1 MTKSFEKLQHALE
14 ELHIAEEELRQQNE
28 ELAAARLVAESER
41 QRYQELFDFAPYGYL
56 VTDAAGTIQEANRA
70 VATLLSVPQDFLV
83 GKPLVGFVT
92 EENRKAFHIQLTRL
106 TESQRLEDWEVYLQP
121 REGKPFP
128 AAITTSI
135 IHNQVGK
142 LVGLRWLIRDITERK
157 QAEKGAMADL
167 ERSNKELE
175 QFASVASHDLQEP
188 LRMVASYT
196 QLLAKRYQD
205 KLDADANEFI
215 GYAVDGANRMQ
226 KMINDL
232 LSYSRVGTRG
242 KLFETVDCTA
252 IFNQSLNN
260 LKMAIE
266 ETGAVITHDPL
277 PTMMGDESQL
287 VQLFQNLIDNAIK
300 FRGKETPH
308 IHISATH
315 ESRKTM
321 DDGRETIDQLRT
333 ARLSSPKSQL
343 SELKEGWVFS
353 VRDNGIGI
361 DPQDKERIFTIFQ
374 RLHGRDY
381 SGTGIGLSI
390 CKRIIERHGGKI
402 WVESEPEEG
411 STFYFT
417 IPDR

>member
-1 MTKSFEKLQHALE
+1 
-14 ELHIAEEELRQQNE
+14 
-28 ELAAARLVAESER
+28 
-41 QRYQELFDFAPYGYL
+41 
-56 VTDAAGTIQEANRA
+56 
-70 VATLLSVPQDFLV
+70 
-83 GKPLVGFVT
+83 
-92 EENRKAFHIQLTRL
+92 
-106 TESQRLEDWEVYLQP
+106 
-121 REGKPFP
+121 
-128 AAITTSI
+128 
-135 IHNQVGK
+135 
-142 LVGLRWLIRDITERK
+142 
-157 QAEKGAMADL
+157 
-167 ERSNKELE
+167 
-175 QFASVASHDLQEP
+175 
-188 LRMVASYT
+188 
-196 QLLAKRYQD
+196 
-205 KLDADANEFI
+205 
-215 GYAVDGANRMQ
+215 
-226 KMINDL
+226 
-232 LSYSRVGTRG
+232 
-242 KLFETVDCTA
+242 
-252 IFNQSLNN
+252 
-260 LKMAIE
+260 MAIE

-402 WVESEPEEG
+402 WVESEPEKG

>member
-1 MTKSFEKLQHALE
+1 MK
-14 ELHIAEEELRQQNE
+14 
-28 ELAAARLVAESER
+28 
-41 QRYQELFDFAPYGYL
+41 
-56 VTDAAGTIQEANRA
+56 A
-70 VATLLSVPQDFLV
+70 VI
-83 GKPLVGFVT
+83 
-92 EENRKAFHIQLTRL
+92 R
-106 TESQRLEDWEVYLQP
+106 
-121 REGKPFP
+121 
-128 AAITTSI
+128 
-135 IHNQVGK
+135 NQVTVRKRAEALSASGIWYRRLFETAKDGILILDAETGMIVDVNPFLIKMLGFSHEQFLGK
-142 LVGLRWLIRDITERK
+142 GIWEIGFFRDIVKNKANFLELQQKEYIRYEDLPLETADGRRIDVEFVSNVYRVGHLRVMQCNIRDITKRK
-157 QAEKGAMADL
+157 QAEKEAKADL
-167 ERSNKELE
+167 ERSNKDLE
-175 QFASVASHDLQEP
+175 QFAYVASHDLQEP

-252 IFNQSLNN
+252 ILSQALTN

-277 PTMMGDESQL
+277 PTMTGDESQL

-300 FRGKETPH
+300 FRGKETPD

-333 ARLSSPKSQL
+333 ARLSSPKSQP
-343 SELKEGWVFS
+343 SKLKEDWVFS

-374 RLHGRDY
+374 RLHGRNY

-390 CKRIIERHGGKI
+390 CKRIVDRHAGRI
-402 WVESEPEEG
+402 WVESEPEKG

>member
-1 MTKSFEKLQHALE
+1 MKAVIRNQDTMRKR
-14 ELHIAEEELRQQNE
+14 AEEALSASEIWYR
-28 ELAAARLVAESER
+28 RLFETAKHGILILDAETGMIV
-41 QRYQELFDFAPYGYL
+41 DVNP
-56 VTDAAGTIQEANRA
+56 
-70 VATLLSVPQDFLV
+70 FLV
-83 GKPLVGFVT
+83 EMLGFSHEQFMGKRIWEIGFFKDVIKNKVNFLELQQEKYIRYEDLPLETADGRRIDVEFISNIYRVGHQKV
-92 EENRKAFHIQLTRL
+92 IQC
-106 TESQRLEDWEVYLQP
+106 
-121 REGKPFP
+121 
-128 AAITTSI
+128 
-135 IHNQVGK
+135 N
-142 LVGLRWLIRDITERK
+142 IRDITERK
-157 QAEKGAMADL
+157 QAEKRAMADL
-167 ERSNKELE
+167 ERSNRELE
-175 QFASVASHDLQEP
+175 QFAYVASHDLQEP

-252 IFNQSLNN
+252 ILNQALTN
-260 LKMAIE
+260 LKIAIE
-266 ETGAVITHDPL
+266 ESSAVITHDPL
-277 PTMMGDESQL
+277 PAMTGDESQL

-333 ARLSSPKSQL
+333 QL

-353 VRDNGIGI
+353 VRDNGIAI

-390 CKRIIERHGGKI
+390 CKRIVERYGGKI
-402 WVESEPEEG
+402 WVESEPEKG

>member
-1 MTKSFEKLQHALE
+1 MRKR
-14 ELHIAEEELRQQNE
+14 AEEALS
-28 ELAAARLVAESER
+28 VAEI
-41 QRYQELFDFAPYGYL
+41 RYRRLFEMAKDGIL
-56 VTDAAGTIQEANRA
+56 ILDAETGMIVDVN
-70 VATLLSVPQDFLV
+70 PFLV
-83 GKPLVGFVT
+83 EMLGFSHEQFLGKKIWEIGFFKDIVKNKINFLELQQKEYIRYEDLPLETADGRRIDVEFISNVYWVDHQ
-92 EENRKAFHIQLTRL
+92 KVIQC
-106 TESQRLEDWEVYLQP
+106 
-121 REGKPFP
+121 
-128 AAITTSI
+128 
-135 IHNQVGK
+135 N
-142 LVGLRWLIRDITERK
+142 IRDITERK

-315 ESRKTM
+315 GSRKTM

-333 ARLSSPKSQL
+333 QL

-402 WVESEPEEG
+402 WVESEPKKG

-417 IPDR
+417 IPDRHS

>member
-1 MTKSFEKLQHALE
+1 MKAVIRNQDTMRKR
-14 ELHIAEEELRQQNE
+14 AEEALSASEIWYR
-28 ELAAARLVAESER
+28 RLFETAKHGILILDAETGMIV
-41 QRYQELFDFAPYGYL
+41 DVNP
-56 VTDAAGTIQEANRA
+56 
-70 VATLLSVPQDFLV
+70 FLV
-83 GKPLVGFVT
+83 EMLGFSHEQFMGKRIWEIGFFKDVIKNKVNFLELQQEKYIRYEDLPLETADGRRIDVEFVSNVYCVGHQKV
-92 EENRKAFHIQLTRL
+92 IQC
-106 TESQRLEDWEVYLQP
+106 
-121 REGKPFP
+121 
-128 AAITTSI
+128 
-135 IHNQVGK
+135 N
-142 LVGLRWLIRDITERK
+142 IRDITERK

-175 QFASVASHDLQEP
+175 QFAYVASHDLQEP

-252 IFNQSLNN
+252 ILNQALTN
-260 LKMAIE
+260 LKIAIK

-333 ARLSSPKSQL
+333 QL

-353 VRDNGIGI
+353 VRDNGIAI

-390 CKRIIERHGGKI
+390 CKRIVERYGGKI
-402 WVESEPEEG
+402 WVESEPEKG